1 MQHGLSLPQEGSF
14 GCKEPARKCGR
25 SQKLLLTSR
34 STSGAGALK
43 ASCPPE
49 RPQEPH
55 KPFCPV
61 SPSPTGGEGCE
72 EAGAVL
78 CMDLPWVRGQA
89 ACWQVMLVTG
99 TGS

>member
-14 GCKEPARKCGR
+14 GCKEPDRMCRG
-25 SQKLLLTSR
+25 SQKLLLTSP

-61 SPSPTGGEGCE
+61 SPSPAGGEGCE

-78 CMDLPWVRGQA
+78 CMALPWVRGQA
-89 ACWQVMLVTG
+89 ACWQVMLVMG